1 MDIGIISLKGSES
14 MKIIA
19 VSAVTAGGKTTA
31 VNAVKKKLPRCAS
44 LHFDDYSF
52 DGEVEDFHQWVLDGA
67 DYNVWDLSPLKAD
80 IEKIIRCGKY
90 DYLLLDY
97 PFAYRHSLIRDY
109 IDCAVF
115 IDTPLDIAMARRIL
129 RDMKNASAD
138 EIREEM
144 NIYLNYARI
153 AYVQMLKDIKP
164 SSDYVID
171 GVQDLEYITME
182 LLDIIMNRGN
192 KK

>member
-1 MDIGIISLKGSES
+1 MNRCITAAA
-14 MKIIA
+14 A
-19 VSAVTAGGKTTA
+19 VLMLLTA
-31 VNAVKKKLPRCAS
+31 
-44 LHFDDYSF
+44 F
-52 DGEVEDFHQWVLDGA
+52 
-67 DYNVWDLSPLKAD
+67 
-80 IEKIIRCGKY
+80 
-90 DYLLLDY
+90 
-97 PFAYRHSLIRDY
+97 
-109 IDCAVF
+109 
-115 IDTPLDIAMARRIL
+115 TPLHAAAETPPQ
-129 RDMKNASAD
+129 DMRLTVETKELKAD

-171 GVQDLEYITME
+171 GAQDLEYITME

>member
-1 MDIGIISLKGSES
+1 MKMWYENEGRDEDVVLSTKASLVRNIKGYNFPSKMDERDAKSLIAKVDSVIDRNSLSGGLAADIISS
-14 MKIIA
+14 
-19 VSAVTAGGKTTA
+19 
-31 VNAVKKKLPRCAS
+31 
-44 LHFDDYSF
+44 
-52 DGEVEDFHQWVLDGA
+52 GE
-67 DYNVWDLSPLKAD
+67 
-80 IEKIIRCGKY
+80 Y

-97 PFAYRHSLIRDY
+97 PFAYRNDLIRDY

-129 RDMKNASAD
+129 RDMNNASAD

-164 SSDYVID
+164 SSDYVVD
-171 GVQDLEYITME
+171 GTQNLKTITEE
-182 LLDIIMNRGN
+182 LLDIIVRRGE
-192 KK
+192 KP

>member
-52 DGEVEDFHQWVLDGA
+52 DGEVEDFYQWVLDGA

-80 IEKIIRCGKY
+80 IEKIIRSGKY

-97 PFAYRHSLIRDY
+97 PFAYRHNLIRDY

-129 RDMKNASAD
+129 RDMNNASAD

-144 NIYLNYARI
+144 NVYLNYARI